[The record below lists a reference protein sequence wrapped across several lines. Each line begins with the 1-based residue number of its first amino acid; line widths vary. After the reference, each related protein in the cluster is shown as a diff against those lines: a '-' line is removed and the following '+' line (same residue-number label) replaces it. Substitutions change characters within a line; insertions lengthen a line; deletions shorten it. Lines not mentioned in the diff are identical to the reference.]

1 MPRIHFAVFLFL
13 FLTLLPCSSSNSCLL
28 QADEKQSYADELPRV
43 PALSPVEAMKHFNVA
58 PTYQIQQTA
67 TEPLLNDPVAM
78 CFDEQSRL
86 FVAEMRGYSEQSEDN
101 LGQIRLLEDVDG
113 DGIFDKSHIFA
124 EGLSWP
130 TAIICYRG
138 GVFVGAAPDIFY
150 LKDTNGDH
158 KADLK
163 EIVFTGFGKT
173 NVQGL
178 LNCFRW
184 GLDNRIHGAASS
196 SGGLVRRPDQPESAA
211 VNLRGRDFSFDPE
224 TYEIQSESGGAQH
237 GMSFDDWGRKFVCSN
252 SDHLQMV
259 VYDDRYA
266 ARNPY
271 LTAPNSR
278 KSIADDGGQAPVFRS
293 SPVEPWRIVRT
304 RLRVS
309 GAVKGVVEGG
319 GKPAGYFTGST
330 GVTIYRGDAWPKE
343 DQGLAIIGDVG
354 SNIVHRKRLIPDGV
368 LFHGTRIDDHSELLT
383 SSDIWFRPVQFEN
396 GPDGALHILDMYR
409 EVIEHPASL
418 PPMIKQH
425 LDLTSGRDRG
435 RLYRLVPEGYTQ
447 PSRPAVNQLSSK
459 ELVDLLQHPNS
470 WHRETASRLLFERQD
485 QSVRDE
491 LIKVA
496 SGDSALGR
504 MHALATLDGL
514 SLLTPD
520 IVAEKID
527 DPHPQVRRHAIMYA
541 EQFANNALVK
551 QKLEQC
557 IDDQDPEV
565 IFQLAFTL
573 GEFSTTWRTPLIT
586 KLLKSHGDNEWI
598 RFALFTSIG
607 DQVGFVLKQLA
618 NESQFVTTT
627 SAKKVIDE
635 LVTLMANQPDPTHLA
650 TLVKLT
656 TDETALSPAVKQ
668 ELLQRY
674 LVKSAAQGRL
684 DRSGV
689 SMGQGELQKLLDD
702 LLVTARLQTDDKT
715 LTVQKRVDAI
725 RLLAISSDS
734 EDHQRL
740 MNLIDPREP
749 DEIQTAALSVLAGQA
764 DSKLDSFL
772 LSNWESLS
780 PKLRKTAV
788 DILLSRDPWTV
799 SLLTALNEEK
809 LPISTISLSTL
820 QILAQSET
828 AEVRDISN
836 QLKKRVSSTPRAS
849 IVTAYEPVLNE
860 SGGIDKG
867 RVIFEKNC
875 SSCHRLEGKGQA
887 IGPNL
892 ASFRNRGKM
901 AILINILDPNREV
914 TPEYL
919 NYVII
924 TDDGRS
930 HTGILSS
937 QNATTLTL
945 KRAEGKETQIRRI
958 EIEDIR
964 STGMSLMPEGLEKEI
979 SQESMADLLTYLMQA
994 E

>member
-1 MPRIHFAVFLFL
+1 
-13 FLTLLPCSSSNSCLL
+13 
-28 QADEKQSYADELPRV
+28 
-43 PALSPVEAMKHFNVA
+43 
-58 PTYQIQQTA
+58 
-67 TEPLLNDPVAM
+67 
-78 CFDEQSRL
+78 
-86 FVAEMRGYSEQSEDN
+86 
-101 LGQIRLLEDVDG
+101 
-113 DGIFDKSHIFA
+113 
-124 EGLSWP
+124 
-130 TAIICYRG
+130 
-138 GVFVGAAPDIFY
+138 
-150 LKDTNGDH
+150 
-158 KADLK
+158 
-163 EIVFTGFGKT
+163 
-173 NVQGL
+173 
-178 LNCFRW
+178 
-184 GLDNRIHGAASS
+184 
-196 SGGLVRRPDQPESAA
+196 
-211 VNLRGRDFSFDPE
+211 
-224 TYEIQSESGGAQH
+224 
-237 GMSFDDWGRKFVCSN
+237 
-252 SDHLQMV
+252 
-259 VYDDRYA
+259 
-266 ARNPY
+266 
-271 LTAPNSR
+271 
-278 KSIADDGGQAPVFRS
+278 
-293 SPVEPWRIVRT
+293 
-304 RLRVS
+304 
-309 GAVKGVVEGG
+309 
-319 GKPAGYFTGST
+319 
-330 GVTIYRGDAWPKE
+330 VTIYRGDAWPKE

-689 SMGQGELQKLLDD
+689 SMGQGE
-702 LLVTARLQTDDKT
+702 
-715 LTVQKRVDAI
+715 
-725 RLLAISSDS
+725 
-734 EDHQRL
+734 
-740 MNLIDPREP
+740 
-749 DEIQTAALSVLAGQA
+749 
-764 DSKLDSFL
+764 
-772 LSNWESLS
+772 
-780 PKLRKTAV
+780 
-788 DILLSRDPWTV
+788 
-799 SLLTALNEEK
+799 
-809 LPISTISLSTL
+809 
-820 QILAQSET
+820 
-828 AEVRDISN
+828 
-836 QLKKRVSSTPRAS
+836 
-849 IVTAYEPVLNE
+849 
-860 SGGIDKG
+860 
-867 RVIFEKNC
+867 
-875 SSCHRLEGKGQA
+875 
-887 IGPNL
+887 
-892 ASFRNRGKM
+892 
-901 AILINILDPNREV
+901 
-914 TPEYL
+914 
-919 NYVII
+919 
-924 TDDGRS
+924 
-930 HTGILSS
+930 
-937 QNATTLTL
+937 
-945 KRAEGKETQIRRI
+945 
-958 EIEDIR
+958 
-964 STGMSLMPEGLEKEI
+964 
-979 SQESMADLLTYLMQA
+979 
-994 E
+994 

>member
-1 MPRIHFAVFLFL
+1 MLRIHFFVLL
-13 FLTLLPCSSSNSCLL
+13 SLTLLTCMSHPSSGL
-28 QADEKQSYADELPRV
+28 QAEEKQSYADELPRV
-43 PALSPVEAMKHFNVA
+43 PGLSPEEAMTHFTVA
-58 PTYQIQQTA
+58 PGYLIQQTA
-67 TEPLLNDPVAM
+67 AEPLLNDPVAIS
-78 CFDEQSRL
+78 FDEQSRL
-86 FVAEMRGYSEQSEDN
+86 YVAEMRGYSEQSDEN

-113 DGIFDKSHIFA
+113 DGVFDKSHIFA

-138 GVFVGAAPDIFY
+138 GVFVGAAPDILY

-163 EIVFTGFGKT
+163 EVVFTGFGKT

-184 GLDNRIHGAASS
+184 GLDNRIHGATSS

-211 VNLRGRDFSFDPE
+211 VNLRGSDFSFDPD
-224 TYEIQSESGGAQH
+224 TYEIRPESGGAQH
-237 GMSFDDWGRKFVCSN
+237 GMSFDAWGRKFVCSN

-319 GKPAGYFTGST
+319 GMPAGYFTGST
-330 GVTIYRGDAWPKE
+330 GVTIYKGDAWPQE

-368 LFHGTRIDDHSELLT
+368 LFRGTRIDDHSELLT
-383 SSDIWFRPVQFEN
+383 SSDIWFRPVQFAN
-396 GPDGALHILDMYR
+396 GPDGALHVLDMYR

-425 LDLTSGRDRG
+425 LDLTSGRDGG
-435 RLYRLVPEGYTQ
+435 RLYRLVPAAFSQ
-447 PSRPAVNQLSSK
+447 PSRPAVQKLSSA
-459 ELVDLLQHPNS
+459 ELVNLLQHPNS
-470 WHRETASRLLFERQD
+470 WHRETASRLLYERQD
-485 QSVRDE
+485 QSIRDE
-491 LIKVA
+491 LINIA
-496 SGDSALGR
+496 SGESALGR
-504 MHALATLDGL
+504 MHALATLNGL
-514 SLLTPD
+514 SQFTPE
-520 IVAEKID
+520 IVAEKIAD
-527 DPHPQVRRHAIMYA
+527 SHPQVRRHAIKHA
-541 EQFANNALVK
+541 EQFVGHPLIRK
-551 QKLEQC
+551 KLEERVA
-557 IDDQDPEV
+557 DENPEV
-565 IFQLAFTL
+565 TLQLAFTL
-573 GEFSTTWRTPLIT
+573 GEFSATWRTPLIT
-586 KLLKSHGDNEWI
+586 ELLKRKGDNDWI
-598 RFALFTSIG
+598 RFALLTSIG
-607 DQVGFVLKQLA
+607 DQPGIVLNELA
-618 NESQFVTTT
+618 NDSDFVT
-627 SAKKVIDE
+627 SPAAMKVIND

-650 TLVKLT
+650 TLVKLVT
-656 TDETALSPAVKQ
+656 EQTALSSSVKQ
-668 ELLQRY
+668 ELLQRF

-684 DRSGV
+684 DRNGLSL
-689 SMGQGELQKLLDD
+689 GQGELQKLLDD
-702 LLVTARLQTDDKT
+702 LVTTARTQAVATT
-715 LTVQKRVDAI
+715 LSVQKRVDAI
-725 RLLAISSDS
+725 RLLAISSNP
-734 EDHQRL
+734 EDHKL
-740 MNLIDPREP
+740 LTELIDPREP
-749 DEIQTAALSVLAGQA
+749 DEIQSAALSVLAGQA
-764 DSKLDSFL
+764 DSKLDRFL
-772 LSNWESLS
+772 LANWESLS

-788 DILLSRDPWTV
+788 DILLSRDQWTA
-799 SLLTALNEEK
+799 SLLTALNEDE
-809 LPISTISLSTL
+809 LPISTVPLSTL
-820 QILAQSET
+820 QILTQSEN

-836 QLKKRVSSTPRAS
+836 QLKKRVSSTPRANV
-849 IVTAYEPVLNE
+849 VTAYESVLNE
-860 SGGIDKG
+860 SGRIDQG
-867 RVIFEKNC
+867 RIIFEKNC
-875 SSCHRLEGKGQA
+875 SSCHRLEGKGQE

-892 ASFRNRGKM
+892 AAFRNRGKT

-979 SQESMADLLTYLMQA
+979 NQESMADLLTYLMQA